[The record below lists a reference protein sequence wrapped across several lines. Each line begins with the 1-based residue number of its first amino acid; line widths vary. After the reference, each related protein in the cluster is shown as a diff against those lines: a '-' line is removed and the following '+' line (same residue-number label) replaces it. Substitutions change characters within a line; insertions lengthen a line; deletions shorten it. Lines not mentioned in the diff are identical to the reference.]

1 MNRLEREARFYF
13 ERLRAGE
20 PALTIGIEQALDELA
35 VARSKPLLE
44 LRIAGLPVP
53 QGSKRVVPTKQ
64 GHRLIEGNEKTLKP
78 WRSTIALEAA
88 DAFDDQPTREAV
100 RVSLRFT
107 FPRPSSHFG
116 TGRNAGT
123 LKASAPAYKTTKPDL
138 DKLIRAILDGLT
150 GVAFVDDAQVAELV
164 ASKDFGPA
172 GVWIRVEFADVFAEL
187 EVAES
192 PVAA

>member
-1 MNRLEREARFYF
+1 M
-13 ERLRAGE
+13 
-20 PALTIGIEQALDELA
+20 
-35 VARSKPLLE
+35 KPLLE

-53 QGSKRVVPTKQ
+53 QGSKRHV
-64 GHRLIEGNEKTLKP
+64 GHGVMIESNDAQLRP
-78 WRSTIALEAA
+78 WRSTIALETA
-88 DAFDDQPTREAV
+88 DAFDGQPVRDAV
-100 RVSLRFT
+100 RVSLRFS

-116 TGRNAGT
+116 TGRNRDV
-123 LKASAPAYKTTKPDL
+123 LKPSAPAYKTTKPDL
-138 DKLIRAILDGLT
+138 DKLVRAILDGLT

-172 GVWIRVEFADVFAEL
+172 GVWIRVEFADVFADL